1 MMIPMCGPSC
11 QQGWRRGHLIV
22 KTRQRNS
29 VFLTDAKRRVS
40 FPRVPAPAASCP
52 RAGKSGGH
60 AGSGRRQL
68 RLGVAQGTGG
78 HGDPPNQGILIDTG
92 HRHSNRR
99 PVPSTPPIEAAMLQE
114 LQKTHKQFRNL
125 EALVLGLIRQEY
137 QKTPAGK
144 TSK

>member
-1 MMIPMCGPSC
+1 MCGPSC
-11 QQGWRRGHLIV
+11 QQGGRRGHLIV

-78 HGDPPNQGILIDTG
+78 HGDPPNQGILIDTL
-92 HRHSNRR
+92 S
-99 PVPSTPPIEAAMLQE
+99 LQE
-114 LQKTHKQFRNL
+114 AKASSEIENIVTTQDQGFQ
-125 EALVLGLIRQEY
+125 LGLFTDGLESGTAKEVAR
-137 QKTPAGK
+137 
-144 TSK
+144 